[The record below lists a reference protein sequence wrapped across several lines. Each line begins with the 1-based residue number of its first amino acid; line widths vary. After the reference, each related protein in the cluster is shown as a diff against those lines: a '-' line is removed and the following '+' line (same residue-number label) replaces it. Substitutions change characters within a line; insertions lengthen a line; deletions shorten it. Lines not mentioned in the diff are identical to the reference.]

1 MTVPLS
7 DRNSSK
13 ERIFPLRGSISIK
26 SCAGVPSGTI
36 CEGVKTI
43 FATFVFAPWAKLAKF
58 VGHMKGQTFQR
69 WIFYLALAIALW
81 STAACH
87 WKAFRQDACTS
98 IKIVDR
104 PIIFDSTRARL
115 TIEYMKSHYGMD
127 VDRPTI
133 QPKMIVVHWTAIPD
147 LERSFAA
154 FDPVFLPS
162 SRSKIRHAGALNV
175 SAHYLI
181 DRDGTIYRLLP
192 DTIMAR
198 HVIGLNHAAIGIEN
212 VGDASHPL
220 TEDQLRA
227 NACLIR
233 QLVQKYPIEYLLGH
247 HEYTRFI
254 GHPLWKELDTSYLTY
269 KVDPGD
275 AFMEALRSKLHDL
288 TFQPLPTPA
297 SLPKPTIDETQSTP
311 PSQNAGLAKI
321 VWHSDS
327 VHFGTV
333 QHGEVRHHTYRF
345 TNVGTAP
352 LKIEMVS
359 ACDCAE
365 IDYPKHLIAPGE
377 SGAIRLTFYSARRKP
392 GHVRV
397 EIDVIANT
405 EPFLHT
411 LILEADVL
419 PQ

>member
-1 MTVPLS
+1 MKWRTNQQWFS
-7 DRNSSK
+7 Y
-13 ERIFPLRGSISIK
+13 
-26 SCAGVPSGTI
+26 
-36 CEGVKTI
+36 
-43 FATFVFAPWAKLAKF
+43 WALFLA
-58 VGHMKGQTFQR
+58 V
-69 WIFYLALAIALW
+69 W

-87 WKAFRQDACTS
+87 WKTFRQQSCAR
-98 IKIVDR
+98 IQIVDR
-104 PIIFDSTRARL
+104 PIVFDSTRARL
-115 TIEYMKSHYGMD
+115 TIEYMKDHYGMN
-127 VDRPTI
+127 VTRPII
-133 QPKMIVVHWTAIPD
+133 QPRMIVVHWTAIPD

-233 QLVQKYPIEYLLGH
+233 QLVQKYSIEYLLGH

-254 GHPLWKELDTSYLTY
+254 GHPLWKELDSSYLTY

-275 AFMEALRSKLHDL
+275 AFMKALRTQLHDL
-288 TFQPLPTPA
+288 PFKPLPTPA
-297 SLPKPTIDETQSTP
+297 TLHKPTIDETQPTPLPQGDST
-311 PSQNAGLAKI
+311 GVAKI
-321 VWHSDS
+321 IWHSDS

-333 QHGEVRHHTYRF
+333 RHGEVRHHTYRF

-352 LKIEMVS
+352 LTIEMVS

-365 IDYPKHLIAPGE
+365 IDYPKHAIAPGE
-377 SGAIRLTFYSARRKP
+377 SGAIHLTFYSGRRKP
-392 GHVRV
+392 GHVHV

-405 EPFLHT
+405 KPFVHT
-411 LILEADVL
+411 LVLEANVL